1 MSKFEILKSGK
12 VSLYKIGLIN
22 KLIYALVVMIF
33 PFLGFS
39 WALIDR
45 LNISDDFFITLIAL
59 WLIIFIGLIIY
70 SRSINMKLEKLGEL
84 DVTLNGIKKTIS
96 GFETFFDYG
105 RIREVKVRDHIKSI
119 FFPANK
125 DRAKAYLVTIIT
137 DDLTSERFVVSSQS
151 SSSPEVNFLDSLKFI
166 EKYKKMKL
174 RIKR

>member
-1 MSKFEILKSGK
+1 MSKFEVLKSGK
-12 VSLYKIGLIN
+12 ISLYKIGLIN

-39 WALIDR
+39 WAIIDR
-45 LNISDDFFITLIAL
+45 LNISDDFFIGLIAL
-59 WLIIFIGLIIY
+59 WLIIFIGLIIF
-70 SRSINMKLEKLGEL
+70 SRTVNMKLEKLGEL

-96 GFETFFDYG
+96 GFETFFDYD
-105 RIREVKVRDHIKSI
+105 RIREVKVRNHIKSI

-151 SSSPEVNFLDSLKFI
+151 SSTPEVNFLDSLEFI
-166 EKYKKMKL
+166 EKYKKIRLK
-174 RIKR
+174 IKR

>member
-22 KLIYALVVMIF
+22 NMIYVLLVMIF
-33 PFLGFS
+33 PVLGFS
-39 WALIDR
+39 WAIIER
-45 LNISDDFFITLIAL
+45 LNISDDLFIILIAL

-84 DVTLNGIKKTIS
+84 DVTLNGIIKTIS
-96 GFETFFDYG
+96 GLETYFGYD

-137 DDLTSERFVVSSQS
+137 DDSTSERLVVSSQS